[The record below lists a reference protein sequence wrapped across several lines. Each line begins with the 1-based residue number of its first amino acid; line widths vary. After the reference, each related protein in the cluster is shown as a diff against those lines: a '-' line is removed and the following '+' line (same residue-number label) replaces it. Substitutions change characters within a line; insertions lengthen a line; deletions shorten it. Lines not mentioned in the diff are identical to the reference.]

1 MNKCLEFIAYGLHQI
16 QRTFFPN
23 LEHEAGPIPESL
35 VELSYILQTI
45 HSQKIPLPQRC
56 WVGRPPKSRR
66 GVFNA
71 FVAKAFLKMP
81 TTLHLAERLQSDKH
95 LRLICG
101 FESRRDIPSESVFS
115 RVFAE
120 FAQTELP
127 QKVHE
132 TLITR
137 NCVGR
142 LIGHI
147 SRDSTAVE
155 AREKPI
161 KKEPVIEPSPQPIK
175 RKGRPLKGEKS
186 PIKEPTRVQRQMSM
200 SLEDMLK
207 ELPTF
212 CNVGSKKNSQGYIET
227 WIGYK
232 LHIDT
237 ADNGLPISALL
248 SSASLHDSQVAIPLA
263 TITAQR
269 VQNLYDLMDSAYD
282 VPEIEAYSRRLNHVP
297 LIDINPRRDT
307 ELKEALE
314 LEGKARRTLNWQ
326 PSEAVRYNE
335 RTAAERTN
343 ARLKDEFGG
352 RTVRVR
358 GGSKVFCH
366 LMIGILVL
374 TADQLM
380 RLTT

>member
-45 HSQKIPLPQRC
+45 
-56 WVGRPPKSRR
+56 
-66 GVFNA
+66 
-71 FVAKAFLKMP
+71 
-81 TTLHLAERLQSDKH
+81 
-95 LRLICG
+95 
-101 FESRRDIPSESVFS
+101 
-115 RVFAE
+115 
-120 FAQTELP
+120 
-127 QKVHE
+127 
-132 TLITR
+132 
-137 NCVGR
+137 
-142 LIGHI
+142 
-147 SRDSTAVE
+147 
-155 AREKPI
+155 
-161 KKEPVIEPSPQPIK
+161 
-175 RKGRPLKGEKS
+175 
-186 PIKEPTRVQRQMSM
+186 
-200 SLEDMLK
+200 
-207 ELPTF
+207 
-212 CNVGSKKNSQGYIET
+212 
-227 WIGYK
+227 
-232 LHIDT
+232 
-237 ADNGLPISALL
+237 
-248 SSASLHDSQVAIPLA
+248 
-263 TITAQR
+263 
-269 VQNLYDLMDSAYD
+269 
-282 VPEIEAYSRRLNHVP
+282 
-297 LIDINPRRDT
+297 INPRRDT

-366 LMIGILVL
+366 LIIGILVL

>member
-1 MNKCLEFIAYGLHQI
+1 MNKFLEVISYGLHQI
-16 QRTFFPN
+16 QRTFFPD
-23 LEHEAGPIPESL
+23 LEHEAGPITETL

-45 HSQKIPLPQRC
+45 HSQKIPLPERC
-56 WVGRPPKSRR
+56 WTGRPPKSRC
-66 GVFNA
+66 GIFNA

-81 TTLHLAERLQSDKH
+81 TTLHLIERLQSDKH

-101 FESRRDIPSESVFS
+101 FESRRDVPSESVFS

-120 FAQTELP
+120 FAQTALP

-132 TLITR
+132 TLITKS
-137 NCVGR
+137 CAGKI
-142 LIGHI
+142 IGHI

-155 AREKPI
+155 AREKPV
-161 KKEPVIEPSPQPIK
+161 KKEPLVETSPEPV
-175 RKGRPLKGEKS
+175 KGRPRKGEKRS
-186 PIKEPTRVQRQMSM
+186 IKEPTRVQRQMSM
-200 SLEDMLK
+200 TLEDMLK
-207 ELPTF
+207 ELPKV

-237 ADNGLPISALL
+237 ADNGLPISVLL
-248 SSASLHDSQVAIPLA
+248 TSASLHDSQAAIPLA
-263 TITAQR
+263 TITGER

-282 VPEIEAYSRRLNHVP
+282 VPEIEAYSRQLNHVP
-297 LIDINPRRDT
+297 LIDINPRRNT
-307 ELKEALE
+307 GLKEALE
-314 LEGKARRTLNWQ
+314 LEGKARNTLNWK
-326 PSEAVRYNE
+326 PAEAIRYNE

-352 RTVRVR
+352 RMVRVR